1 MRDHNFSLIIIVIA
15 LSTFDKLR
23 TLDGLLSDLDGT
35 LINSSDVI
43 VRAWATIAL
52 KHEMDINQILL
63 YKVCP
68 RWGRYHFKV

>member
-1 MRDHNFSLIIIVIA
+1 MRDHNFSLMIIVIA

-43 VRAWATIAL
+43 VRA
-52 KHEMDINQILL
+52 
-63 YKVCP
+63 
-68 RWGRYHFKV
+68 